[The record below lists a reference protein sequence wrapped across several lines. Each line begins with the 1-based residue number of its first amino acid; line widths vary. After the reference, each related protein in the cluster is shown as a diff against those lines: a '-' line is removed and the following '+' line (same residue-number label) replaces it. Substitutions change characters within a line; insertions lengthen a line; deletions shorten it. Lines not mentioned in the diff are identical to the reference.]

1 MMEHAGLGKS
11 YWGEAVMAAMFLRNR
26 CPTRA
31 IHQDKPP
38 YQVWTMKK
46 RILAKLKVFGCH
58 AYVQVPQ
65 GKRAKFD
72 SKSSLCRFLGYAEH
86 QKSYRFEEVS
96 TGAIEISRDATF
108 MEDKFDEGPRNYN
121 DESSTVEFDDQDEN
135 EEKEEG
141 KTDVDMTSSD
151 DDDED
156 TRSSKSNIERHT
168 RTQSLEKG
176 TVIPSPKRRTGGMPT
191 TFKSA
196 MESSDSGKWKEA
208 CDSAFDSLQRNDTW
222 EIVPLPKVRNAIG
235 CRWVFRVKEN

>member
-1 MMEHAGLGKS
+1 
-11 YWGEAVMAAMFLRNR
+11 
-26 CPTRA
+26 
-31 IHQDKPP
+31 
-38 YQVWTMKK
+38 
-46 RILAKLKVFGCH
+46 
-58 AYVQVPQ
+58 
-65 GKRAKFD
+65 
-72 SKSSLCRFLGYAEH
+72 
-86 QKSYRFEEVS
+86 
-96 TGAIEISRDATF
+96 

-141 KTDVDMTSSD
+141 KTDFDMTSSD

-176 TVIPSPKRRTGGMPT
+176 TVILSPKRRTYRSPSLEHVSAAATDFEAAYIVDSVGVMPT